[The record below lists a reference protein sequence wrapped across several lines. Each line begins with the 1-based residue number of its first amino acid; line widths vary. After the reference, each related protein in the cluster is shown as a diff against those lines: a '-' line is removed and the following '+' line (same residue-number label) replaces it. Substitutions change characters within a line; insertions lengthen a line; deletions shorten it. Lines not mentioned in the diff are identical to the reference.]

1 MMYAGPCT
9 VAQDCVRSGL
19 SGEGRVSRK
28 QWLVVVVLGLGVL
41 CVFFC
46 AGSYLG
52 IYLTGGS
59 PGLITFAVQ
68 PVPTAAEIPSPT
80 AAVATLLSPTATKEP
95 PPSPTPKAEPPTPTN
110 TRVIPLL
117 TPWALLTV
125 IPQEPF
131 VPDQWEPDDAPG
143 EASAIEIG
151 AVQRHDLHVEG
162 DRDWVYFQAEAGR
175 AYVIETSSLEH
186 EMDTVVYLFD
196 EEGNELASDD
206 DGGDEFLASRLW
218 WVAWEDSGLLVVIR
232 GFANTEAG
240 PGTGYDISLRSAE
253 GFEIDPYEPD
263 DSPAQASPIEVGET
277 QSHNRHVSGD
287 EDWLSFEVQQGITY
301 TVQTL
306 NLGAQADTVI
316 YLYDER
322 GAELVFDDDGGYE
335 PWASRLEW
343 MAHEPGIL
351 YVKIVEWIQTSSGP
365 ATRYDVVLTAP

>member
-1 MMYAGPCT
+1 MQG
-9 VAQDCVRSGL
+9 CVTWLKSACGL
-19 SGEGRVSRK
+19 TCLGEGRVSRK

-52 IYLTGGS
+52 IYLTGGL
-59 PGLITFAVQ
+59 PDLITFAVQ
-68 PVPTAAEIPSPT
+68 PISTAAEVPSPS
-80 AAVATLLSPTATKEP
+80 APVATLLSPTATKEP

-117 TPWALLTV
+117 TPWALLAAT
-125 IPQEPF
+125 PQEPF
-131 VPDQWEPDDAPG
+131 VPDEWAPDDTPAD
-143 EASAIEIG
+143 ASAIEIG

-162 DRDWVYFQAEAGR
+162 DRDWVFFQAEAGR
-175 AYVIETSSLEH
+175 AYVIETSNLGH

-218 WVAWEDSGLLVVIR
+218 WVAGEDAGLWVMIR
-232 GFANTEAG
+232 GFAETEAG
-240 PGTGYDISLRSAE
+240 PGTSYDVTVRRAE

-277 QSHNRHVSGD
+277 QSHNRHVAGD
-287 EDWLSFEVQQGITY
+287 EDWLFFEVQQGITY

-306 NLGAQADTVI
+306 NLGEQADTVI
-316 YLYDER
+316 YLYDEG

-343 MAHEPGIL
+343 MAQGGGIL
-351 YVKIVEWIQTSSGP
+351 YVKIVDWIQTSSGP
-365 ATRYDVVLTAP
+365 RTGYDVTLTAP

>member
-1 MMYAGPCT
+1 M
-9 VAQDCVRSGL
+9 
-19 SGEGRVSRK
+19 SRK
-28 QWLVVVVLGLGVL
+28 QWLVVVVLGLAVL

-52 IYLTGGS
+52 IYLTEGF
-59 PGLITFAVQ
+59 PDLIAPAVQ
-68 PVPTAAEIPSPT
+68 PVPTAAETPSPT
-80 AAVATLLSPTATKEP
+80 GSVEKLLSPTATKVP

-117 TPWALLTV
+117 TA
-125 IPQEPF
+125 IPPEPS
-131 VPDQWEPDDAPG
+131 VPDEWEPDDTAA
-143 EASAIEIG
+143 EASPIEVG
-151 AVQRHDLHVEG
+151 EVQRHNLHVEG

-175 AYVIETSSLEH
+175 AYVIETSSLGH

-218 WVAWEDSGLLVVIR
+218 WVAREGGGLSVMVR
-232 GFANTEAG
+232 GFAETEAG
-240 PGTGYDISLRSAE
+240 PGTSYDVTVRSAD

-263 DSPAQASPIEVGET
+263 DSLAQASPIEVGET
-277 QSHNRHVSGD
+277 QGHNRHTAGD
-287 EDWLSFEVQQGITY
+287 EDWISFEAQPGITY

-306 NLGAQADTVI
+306 NLGEQADTVM

-343 MAHEPGIL
+343 MVQERGML
-351 YVKIVEWIQTSSGP
+351 YVKVVDWVQTSSGP
-365 ATRYDVVLTAP
+365 HSGYDVILTAP

>member
-1 MMYAGPCT
+1 
-9 VAQDCVRSGL
+9 
-19 SGEGRVSRK
+19 VSRK
-28 QWLVVVVLGLGVL
+28 QWLVVVVLSLGVL

-68 PVPTAAEIPSPT
+68 PVPTADEITPPT
-80 AAVATLLSPTATKEP
+80 ASAATLLSPTATKEP

-117 TPWALLTV
+117 TPWALLTA

-131 VPDQWEPDDAPG
+131 VPDEWEPDDTPAD
-143 EASAIEIG
+143 ASAIEVE
-151 AVQRHDLHVEG
+151 AVQRHNLHVEG
-162 DRDWVYFQAEAGR
+162 DRDWVHFQAEAGR
-175 AYVIETSSLEH
+175 AYVIETSSLGH

-196 EEGNELASDD
+196 EEGKELASDD

-218 WVAWEDSGLLVVIR
+218 WVAGDDGGLLVMIR

-240 PGTGYDISLRSAE
+240 PGTGYDVSLRSAE

-263 DSPAQASPIEVGET
+263 DSPAQASRIAVGET
-277 QSHNRHVSGD
+277 QTHNRHVAGD
-287 EDWLSFEVQQGITY
+287 EDWISFEVQQGITY

-306 NLGAQADTVI
+306 NLGERADTVI

-322 GAELVFDDDGGYE
+322 GAELAFDDDGGKE
-335 PWASRLEW
+335 SWASRLQWTALEG
-343 MAHEPGIL
+343 GIL
-351 YVKIVEWIQTSSGP
+351 YVKVVDWIQTSSGP
-365 ATRYDVVLTAP
+365 GTGYDVILTAP

>member
-1 MMYAGPCT
+1 MKHAGLCT
-9 VAQDCVRSGL
+9 VAQDCVRSSL
-19 SGEGRVSRK
+19 SWEGRVSRK

-52 IYLTGGS
+52 IYLTGGL
-59 PGLITFAVQ
+59 PDLITFAVQ
-68 PVPTAAEIPSPT
+68 PISTAAEVPSPS
-80 AAVATLLSPTATKEP
+80 APVATLLSPTATKEP
-95 PPSPTPKAEPPTPTN
+95 PLSPTPKAEPPN

-125 IPQEPF
+125 IPQERF
-131 VPDQWEPDDAPG
+131 VPDEWEPDDAPG
-143 EASAIEIG
+143 EASPIEVG
-151 AVQRHDLHVEG
+151 AVQRHNLHVEG
-162 DRDWVYFQAEAGR
+162 DRDWVHFQAEAGR
-175 AYVIETSSLEH
+175 AYVIETSSLGH

-218 WVAWEDSGLLVVIR
+218 WVARDDGGLLVMTR
-232 GFANTEAG
+232 GFGNTEAG

-263 DSPAQASPIEVGET
+263 DSPAQASRIAVGET

-287 EDWLSFEVQQGITY
+287 EDWLSFEVQPGITY

-306 NLGAQADTVI
+306 NLGEQADTVI
-316 YLYDER
+316 YLYDE
-322 GAELVFDDDGGYE
+322 GGVELAFDDDGVSE
-335 PWASRLEW
+335 PWASRLQWTALES
-343 MAHEPGIL
+343 GIL
-351 YVKIVEWIQTSSGP
+351 YVKVVDWIQTSSGP
-365 ATRYDVVLTAP
+365 YTGYDVILTAP

>member
-1 MMYAGPCT
+1 MQGRVPWLKIAC
-9 VAQDCVRSGL
+9 GL
-19 SGEGRVSRK
+19 ACLGEGRVSRK
-28 QWLVVVVLGLGVL
+28 QWLVVVVLGLAVL

-52 IYLTGGS
+52 IYLTGGL
-59 PGLITFAVQ
+59 PDLITFAVQ
-68 PVPTAAEIPSPT
+68 PISTAAEIPSPL
-80 AAVATLLSPTATKEP
+80 APVATLLSPAATKAS
-95 PPSPTPKAEPPTPTN
+95 PPSPTRKAEPPTPTN

-117 TPWALLTV
+117 TPWALLTA

-131 VPDQWEPDDAPG
+131 VPDEWEPDDAPG
-143 EASAIEIG
+143 EASPIEIG

-196 EEGNELASDD
+196 EEGNGLASDD
-206 DGGDEFLASRLW
+206 DGGDKFLASRIW
-218 WVAWEDSGLLVVIR
+218 WVAREDSGLLVMIH

-253 GFEIDPYEPD
+253 GFEIDPYESD
-263 DSPAQASPIEVGET
+263 DSSAQASRIAVGET
-277 QSHNRHVSGD
+277 QSHNRHVAGD
-287 EDWLSFEVQQGITY
+287 EDWLFFEVQQGITY

-306 NLGAQADTVI
+306 NLGEQADTVI
-316 YLYDER
+316 HLYDEQ

-335 PWASRLEW
+335 PWASRLQWTALES
-343 MAHEPGIL
+343 GIL
-351 YVKIVEWIQTSSGP
+351 YVKVVDWIQTSSGP
-365 ATRYDVVLTAP
+365 HTGYDVVLTAP